1 MSSVNIFGVRHLSPS
16 SSYHLIEFLERI
28 KPTAVLIE
36 GLYDANEHIPSIV
49 NPKNKAP
56 LAILAY
62 TDSIPVKTVLYPIA
76 SYSPEYQAL
85 VWADKNNA
93 HSAFI
98 DLPSDVSLMLSAIE
112 EEAEV
117 SNREEKES
125 FLEID
130 EEENS
135 NKSESQKEKECSEDK
150 MYSSYI
156 NNRNSIYEKIAE
168 LYDEPNY
175 ETYWERNFEHNLDLD
190 SYRNMIYEFCLQ
202 MRQLTEESD
211 AVHDRKEYAR
221 NLVREAFMR
230 RQIADTIKA
239 GHKPEKI
246 VVVCGAYHASALNMD
261 LTPMSDKEMKALPKT
276 KTNITLM
283 PYSYY
288 RLSKQAGY
296 GAGNKAPFYFKLM
309 WECLNENDL
318 DKLSSLYFANLV
330 KHLRESGTYRSPA
343 EVIEGVRLAK
353 SLAYLHNGR
362 IPTLI
367 DLQDACSICL
377 GQGKVSVV
385 AEALARTE
393 IGIEIGHI
401 QEGVSQTPIQDD
413 FYRKLKEL
421 KLGKYK
427 STVAQDLVLDIRENR
442 RVKSE
447 ASAFLELRRSEF
459 FNKLQLLNI
468 DFAVPKNT
476 SQDKAT
482 WKEEWVLRW
491 TPESEI
497 QLVEAVLLGNSIE
510 LAVAFKLD
518 EILKN
523 TEDISK
529 ASELV
534 LTACKCGMEKAVN
547 SGRKIV
553 QGLSTEANDF
563 VKIAKTLRNL
573 YQVINFGTLRKINTD
588 NLIEIVEQL
597 FLKLNLLLI
606 ESCNCNDDR
615 AKEMIEAIAHINSI
629 AFDNVLKLDY
639 ELWIEKLTE
648 LSDRDDKNPKLSG
661 YAAGILLEKNEIS
674 EEKLS
679 EEISRRLCP
688 GIDVDLGAGWFE
700 GLAARNHYTLVSR
713 IVILEKLDE
722 YITSLEDE
730 EFIKALV
737 FLRRTFSD
745 FTPEHKRSISEN
757 LGEIWNINNDESEE
771 EASKFLENIDE
782 EAFEDLDDFDFGDI

>member
-1 MSSVNIFGVRHLSPS
+1 MNNVNVFGVRHLSPS

-36 GLYDANEHIPSIV
+36 GLCDANEHISSIV

-62 TDSIPVKTVLYPIA
+62 TDSIPVKTILYPIA

-85 VWADKNNA
+85 VWANKNNA
-93 HSAFI
+93 YSAFI
-98 DLPSDVSLMLSAIE
+98 DLPSDISLMLNT
-112 EEAEV
+112 V
-117 SNREEKES
+117 
-125 FLEID
+125 D
-130 EEENS
+130 EEVEVEHDENII
-135 NKSESQKEKECSEDK
+135 KKKIDAA
-150 MYSSYI
+150 YI
-156 NNRNSIYEKIAE
+156 YNRNSLYERIAE
-168 LYDEPNY
+168 LSDEPNY

-190 SYRNMIYEFCLQ
+190 SYRNMIYEFCVH
-202 MRQLTEESD
+202 MRQLTEESE

-230 RQIADTIKA
+230 RQIKDVIEA

-246 VVVCGAYHASALNMD
+246 VVVTGAYHASALNMD
-261 LTPMSDKEMKALPKT
+261 LSPMSDDEIKALPKT

-288 RLSKQAGY
+288 RLSSQAGY
-296 GAGNKAPFYFKLM
+296 GAGNKAPFYYKLM
-309 WECLNENDL
+309 WECLTENDL
-318 DKLSSLYFANLV
+318 EKLPAMYVTNLV
-330 KHLRESGTYRSPA
+330 KYLRDKGTYRSPA

-353 SLAYLHNGR
+353 SLAYLHGSK

-367 DLQDACSICL
+367 DLQDASSTCL
-377 GQGKVSVV
+377 GQGKKSVV
-385 AEALARTE
+385 AEAMVRTE

-401 QEGVSQTPIQDD
+401 EEGISQTPIQDD
-413 FYRKLKEL
+413 FYRKLKKL
-421 KLGKYK
+421 KLEKYK

-447 ASAFLELRRSEF
+447 NLAFLDLRRAEF
-459 FNKLQLLNI
+459 FNKLKLLNI
-468 DFAVPKNT
+468 DFATPKNT

-510 LAVAFKLD
+510 LATAFKLD
-518 EILKN
+518 EILK
-523 TEDISK
+523 TCEDISE

-534 LTACKCGMEKAVN
+534 LVACKCGMEKAVDN
-547 SGRKIV
+547 GRRIV
-553 QGLSTEANDF
+553 QGLSADASDF
-563 VKIAKTLRNL
+563 VEITKALRNI
-573 YQVINFGTLRKINTD
+573 YQVINFGSLRKINTD

-597 FLKLNLLLI
+597 FLKLNLLMI
-606 ESCNCNDDR
+606 DSCNCNDDR
-615 AKEMIEAIAHINSI
+615 AKEIIASISQINLIVS
-629 AFDNVLKLDY
+629 DNIIKLNY
-639 ELWIEKLTE
+639 EIWKEKLIE
-648 LSDRDDKNPKLSG
+648 LSDRDDRNPKLSG

-679 EEISRRLCP
+679 QEISRRLCP
-688 GIDVDLGAGWFE
+688 GVEVDLGAGWFE
-700 GLAARNHYTLVSR
+700 GLAARNHYTLVSK
-713 IVILEKLDE
+713 IVILQKLDE
-722 YITSLEDE
+722 YINSLDDE
-730 EFIKALV
+730 EFTKALV
-737 FLRRTFSD
+737 FLRRTFSEFSSD
-745 FTPEHKRSISEN
+745 HKRSISEN
-757 LGEIWNINNDESEE
+757 LGEMWNTNNDESEE
-771 EASKFLENIDE
+771 EILKSLDEIDE

>member
-1 MSSVNIFGVRHLSPS
+1 MSNVNIFGVRHLSPS
-16 SSYHLIEFLERI
+16 SSYHLIDFLERI

-36 GLYDANEHIPSIV
+36 GLSDANEHIPSIV

-85 VWADKNNA
+85 VWANRNNA
-93 HSAFI
+93 YSAFI

-112 EEAEV
+112 EEVEL
-117 SNREEKES
+117 SNKKEF
-125 FLEID
+125 FLEAD
-130 EEENS
+130 EEEHS
-135 NKSESQKEKECSEDK
+135 NKSESQKEKDCLEHK

-156 NNRNSIYEKIAE
+156 NNKNSIYEKIAE

-175 ETYWERNFEHNLDLD
+175 ETYWERNFEHNLELD
-190 SYRNMIYEFCLQ
+190 SYRNMIYEFCMQ
-202 MRQLTEESD
+202 MRQLTEKSD
-211 AVHDRKEYAR
+211 AVYDRKEYAR

-230 RQIADTIKA
+230 RQIRDTIEA

-261 LTPMSDKEMKALPKT
+261 LTPMSDKEIKTLPRL

-309 WECLNENDL
+309 WKCLIENDL
-318 DKLSSLYFANLV
+318 KKLPSLYTTRLV
-330 KHLRESGTYRSPA
+330 KHLREAGTYRSPA

-353 SLAYLHNGR
+353 SLAYLHGGK

-367 DLQDACSICL
+367 DLQDACSTCL
-377 GQGKVSVV
+377 GQGKKSVV
-385 AEALARTE
+385 AEAMVRTE
-393 IGIEIGHI
+393 IGTEIGHI
-401 QEGVSQTPIQDD
+401 EEGISQTPIQDD

-421 KLGKYK
+421 KLEKYK
-427 STVAQDLVLDIRENR
+427 SIVAQDLVLDVRENR

-447 ASAFLELRRSEF
+447 VSAFLDLRRSEF
-459 FNKLQLLNI
+459 FNKLKLLNI
-468 DFAVPKNT
+468 DFAASKNT

-482 WKEEWVLRW
+482 WKEEWILRW

-510 LAVAFKLD
+510 LAAAFKLD

-523 TEDISK
+523 TEDISE
-529 ASELV
+529 ASEVV
-534 LTACKCGMEKAVN
+534 LIACKCGMEKAVN
-547 SGRKIV
+547 NGRKIV
-553 QGLSTEANDF
+553 QGLSTEAKDF
-563 VKIAKTLRNL
+563 VRIAKTLRNI
-573 YQVINFGTLRKINTD
+573 YQVINFGSLRKINTD

-606 ESCNCNDDR
+606 DSCNCNDDR

-629 AFDNVLKLDY
+629 VSDNVIKLNY
-639 ELWIEKLTE
+639 ELWMEKLTE
-648 LSDRDDKNPKLSG
+648 LSDRDDRNPKLSG
-661 YAAGILLEKNEIS
+661 YAAGILLEKNEMT

-679 EEISRRLCP
+679 QEICRRLRQ
-688 GIDVDLGAGWFE
+688 GVDVDLGAGWFE
-700 GLAARNHYTLVSR
+700 GLASRNHYTLVSR

-722 YITSLEDE
+722 YISALDDE
-730 EFIKALV
+730 EFTRALV
-737 FLRRTFSD
+737 FLRRTFGEFS
-745 FTPEHKRSISEN
+745 PEHKRGISEN

-771 EASKFLENIDE
+771 EFLKSLEEIDE